1 MSAIAKLQ
9 TKLNYFFK
17 DQSLLQQ
24 ALTHRSYGKV
34 NNERLEFLGDS
45 VLGYVIANYLYQQH
59 PNLSEG
65 ELHKV
70 KSNLVNQKT
79 LAELAKNLD
88 LGQCLYLD
96 NNEDIQGG
104 RDKASI
110 ISDSL
115 EAIFAAISLDSN
127 LIQAQQVIV
136 ELFCSQLER
145 ITNLVI
151 KDHKTLLQE
160 YLQEKKLSLPRYEII
175 ETFGPDHASTFK
187 IECFVEDLNLRMI
200 GIATTKKEAS
210 QIAAQKILTLLK
222 EKI

>member
-1 MSAIAKLQ
+1 VSAIAKLQ